1 MFGYDFLSKYLK
13 SQFVRSSAIGGFS
26 LCLLSLSACST
37 SPESKQTALSSNQ
50 NVTYASYG
58 DVSNVIIG
66 GGMRNCSSMGSK
78 EFMQEANSRYCLQ
91 GWSKILE
98 EDAAFAGLKSSDI
111 SFEPAIPHPTFAYRL
126 DSANLAK
133 IRALPDPLMAKQIK
147 DRVIAKLIQIQEVKP
162 EAALS
167 GMGWKALVDL
177 LASQDLSPAIQ
188 QKNELSTLA
197 QSALR
202 HSLVEP
208 LETKTQQRLLQ
219 ARSVKF
225 LSDRSS
231 ASIYQTFLAA
241 TQRKADQKQAG
252 SKPRIGIVT
261 ASAENPFNDRDISY
275 YAFKSLGADVVWLPI
290 EGGLRQ
296 AIDQQ
301 LCDYAPVFY
310 ADYANRGSLRDY
322 SHMDLLYPDLA
333 AQQIAFCKN
342 SASALNQELMKL
354 DGIFFT
360 GGNQTRHLESFI
372 TKQSINSVQ
381 SSSEQLRLLQKQFA
395 EGRLVVAGSS
405 AGDAVQSG
413 GQWRGRPVPMIGGGD
428 SVKVLRHGYRQ
439 IDGPEPEEPSAKG
452 SFAKNGGLG
461 FFRFGVLDSHF
472 SQRAREARLV
482 RLVADSGI
490 DYGFGVDENTALVV
504 HASAADGSHHMRV
517 VGAGGVFVVD
527 ARQAKLQSE
536 QLAAFK
542 IENIVI
548 HYLNQGDS
556 LIINQAGDLQVQ
568 LANDSKKSS
577 QPVMN
582 KAITAERV
590 QDSGSMR
597 FVKLIQKMGEEGAD
611 KAIGFTGL
619 EQNQKAS
626 DTSNAP
632 DFALTLR
639 RTQDSELRISAQG
652 NLSYAR
658 LKLDIAPYSSN
669 GAMIKNNL
677 R

>member
-1 MFGYDFLSKYLK
+1 MFGSHFLSKYLNP
-13 SQFVRSSAIGGFS
+13 QFVRSTAIAGS
-26 LCLLSLSACST
+26 ILCLLSLSACST
-37 SPESKQTALSSNQ
+37 NQESKQAALSNNQ
-50 NVTYASYG
+50 NVTQTNYG

-66 GGMRNCSSMGSK
+66 GGMRSCSSMGSK
-78 EFMQEANSRYCLQ
+78 EFMLEANSRYCLQ
-91 GWSKILE
+91 GWTKILQ
-98 EDAAFAGLKSSDI
+98 EDMAFAGLKASDI
-111 SFEPAIPHPTFAYRL
+111 SFEPAITHPAFSYRI
-126 DSANLAK
+126 DASNIEK
-133 IRALPDPLMAKQIK
+133 IRTLPELLMAKPIK
-147 DRVIAKLIQIQEVKP
+147 DKVIAKLSQIRETKP
-162 EAALS
+162 EAVLS
-167 GMGWKALVDL
+167 GMSWKALLDL
-177 LASQDLSPAIQ
+177 MGSQDISPAIQ
-188 QKNELSTLA
+188 LKKELPTLA

-202 HSLVEP
+202 HSLLVP
-208 LETKTQQRLLQ
+208 LETATQQRLLQ

-225 LSDRSS
+225 LSDRNS

-252 SKPRIGIVT
+252 SKPKIGIVT
-261 ASAENPFNDRDISY
+261 ASAENPFNDRDIFY

-301 LCDYAPVFY
+301 LCEFAPIFY

-342 SASALNQELMKL
+342 NASALNQELMKL
-354 DGIFFT
+354 DGIFFA
-360 GGNQTRHLESFI
+360 GGNQTRHLESFV
-372 TKQSINSVQ
+372 TKQSTNSVQ
-381 SSSEQLRLLQKQFA
+381 SSSEQLRLLQKQYA
-395 EGRLVVAGSS
+395 AGHLVVAGSS

-413 GQWRGRPVPMIGGGD
+413 GQWRGRAVPMIGGGD
-428 SVKVLRHGYRQ
+428 SVRVLRHGYRQ

-482 RLVADSGI
+482 RLVADSGV

-517 VGAGGVFVVD
+517 VGAGGVFIVD
-527 ARQAKLQSE
+527 ARQARLQSE
-536 QLAAFK
+536 KLAAFK
-542 IENIVI
+542 IENIMI

-556 LIINQAGDLQVQ
+556 LIITQAGDLQVQ
-568 LANDSKKSS
+568 LASDSKKSS

-582 KAITAERV
+582 RAITAERV
-590 QDSGSMR
+590 QESGSMR
-597 FVKLIQKMGEEGAD
+597 FVKLIQKMDEEGAD

-626 DTSNAP
+626 DASNAP

-639 RTQDSELRISAQG
+639 RTQDSELRINAQG

-658 LKLDIAPYSSN
+658 LKLDIAPYSSK
-669 GAMIKNNL
+669 GPVIENNL

>member
-1 MFGYDFLSKYLK
+1 MFGSNFLNKYLNR
-13 SQFVRSSAIGGFS
+13 QFERSSAIGSFT
-26 LCLLSLSACST
+26 LCVLSLSACST
-37 SPESKQTALSSNQ
+37 NQESKHVVLSSNQ
-50 NVTYASYG
+50 NVTQTNYG

-66 GGMRNCSSMGSK
+66 GGMRSCSSMGSK

-91 GWSKILE
+91 GWSKILR
-98 EDAAFAGLKSSDI
+98 EDIAFTGLKASDV
-111 SFEPAIPHPTFAYRL
+111 SFEPAITHPAFSYRI
-126 DSANLAK
+126 DASSIEK
-133 IRALPDPLMAKQIK
+133 IRALSEQLMAKQIK
-147 DRVIAKLIQIQEVKP
+147 DKVIAKLIQVREAKP
-162 EAALS
+162 ETALS
-167 GMGWKALVDL
+167 GMSWKALVDL
-177 LASQDLSPAIQ
+177 LASQDISPAIQ
-188 QKNELSTLA
+188 LKNELSTLA
-197 QSALR
+197 HSALR

-208 LETKTQQRLLQ
+208 LETATQPRLLQ

-231 ASIYQTFLAA
+231 SAIYQTFLEA
-241 TQRKADQKQAG
+241 TQRKADQKQPG
-252 SKPRIGIVT
+252 SKPKIGIVT

-301 LCDYAPVFY
+301 LCEFAPIFY

-342 SASALNQELMKL
+342 NASALNQELMKL

-372 TKQSINSVQ
+372 TKQAMYSV
-381 SSSEQLRLLQKQFA
+381 SSSDGVSEQLRLLRKQYA

-428 SVKVLRHGYRQ
+428 SVKVLRHGYGQ
-439 IDGPEPEEPSAKG
+439 IDGPEPEAPGAKG

-482 RLVADSGI
+482 RLVADSGV

-536 QLAAFK
+536 KLAAFK
-542 IENIVI
+542 IENIMI

-556 LIINQAGDLQVQ
+556 LTMTQAGDLQVQ
-568 LANDSKKSS
+568 LSSDSKKSS
-577 QPVMN
+577 QPMM
-582 KAITAERV
+582 KQAITAERI
-590 QDSGSMR
+590 QDSGSFR
-597 FVKLIQKMGEEGAD
+597 FLKLIQKMGEDGAD
-611 KAIGFTGL
+611 KGIGSTGR
-619 EQNQKAS
+619 EQNSDAS
-626 DTSNAP
+626 E
-632 DFALTLR
+632 FALTIR
-639 RTQDSELRISAQG
+639 RTSDSELRINTEG

-658 LKLDIAPYSSN
+658 LRLDIAPYPSN
-669 GAMIKNNL
+669 GVVIDNTL

>member
-1 MFGYDFLSKYLK
+1 MFGPNFLSKYLNP
-13 SQFVRSSAIGGFS
+13 QFVRSRAIGGFT
-26 LCLLSLSACST
+26 LCVLSLSACST
-37 SPESKQTALSSNQ
+37 NQESKQAALSSNQ
-50 NVTYASYG
+50 DVTQTNYG

-66 GGMRNCSSMGSK
+66 GGMRSCSSMGSK

-91 GWSKILE
+91 GWSKILQ
-98 EDAAFAGLKSSDI
+98 EDAAFAGLKASDI
-111 SFEPAIPHPTFAYRL
+111 SFEPAITHPAFSYRIDASNIEKL
-126 DSANLAK
+126 
-133 IRALPDPLMAKQIK
+133 RALPEQLMAKPIK
-147 DRVIAKLIQIQEVKP
+147 DKVIAKLSQIRETKP
-162 EAALS
+162 EAVLS
-167 GMGWKALVDL
+167 GMSWRALLDL
-177 LASQDLSPAIQ
+177 MGSQDLSPAIQ
-188 QKNELSTLA
+188 LKKELSTLA

-202 HSLVEP
+202 HSLVVP
-208 LETKTQQRLLQ
+208 LETATQQRLLQ

-231 ASIYQTFLAA
+231 ASIYQNFLAA
-241 TQRKADQKQAG
+241 TQRKADKKQAG
-252 SKPRIGIVT
+252 SKPKIGIVT
-261 ASAENPFNDRDISY
+261 ASAENPFNDRDIFY

-290 EGGLRQ
+290 DGGLRQ

-301 LCDYAPVFY
+301 LCEFAPIFY

-342 SASALNQELMKL
+342 NASALNQEMMKL
-354 DGIFFT
+354 DGIFFA

-372 TKQSINSVQ
+372 TKQSINSAP
-381 SSSEQLRLLQKQFA
+381 SSDGVSEQLRLLQKQYA
-395 EGRLVVAGSS
+395 AGQLVVAGSS

-413 GQWRGRPVPMIGGGD
+413 GQWRGRSVPMIGGGD
-428 SVKVLRHGYRQ
+428 SVRVLRHGYRQ
-439 IDGPEPEEPSAKG
+439 IDGPEPEEPSAKA

-490 DYGFGVDENTALVV
+490 DYGFGIDENTALVV

-536 QLAAFK
+536 KLAAFK
-542 IENIVI
+542 IENIMI
-548 HYLNQGDS
+548 HYLNQGDV
-556 LIINQAGDLQVQ
+556 LTITQAGDLQVQ

-577 QPVMN
+577 QPMMN
-582 KAITAERV
+582 KVITAERV

-619 EQNQKAS
+619 DQNQKAS
-626 DTSNAP
+626 DTI

-639 RTQDSELRISAQG
+639 RAQDSELRINAQG

-658 LKLDIAPYSSN
+658 LQLDIAPYSSK
-669 GAMIKNNL
+669 GTVIEKNL

>member
-1 MFGYDFLSKYLK
+1 MFGSHFLRKYLN
-13 SQFVRSSAIGGFS
+13 SQFVRSSTIGGFT

-37 SPESKQTALSSNQ
+37 NQESKQAALSSHE
-50 NVTYASYG
+50 NVTQTDYG

-66 GGMRNCSSMGSK
+66 GGMRSCSSMGSK
-78 EFMQEANSRYCLQ
+78 EFMLEANSRYCLQ
-91 GWSKILE
+91 GWSKILQ
-98 EDAAFAGLKSSDI
+98 EDIAFAGLKVSDI
-111 SFEPAIPHPTFAYRL
+111 SFEPATTHPAFSYRI
-126 DSANLAK
+126 DASNLEK
-133 IRALPDPLMAKQIK
+133 IRALPEQLMAKQIK
-147 DRVIAKLIQIQEVKP
+147 DKVIAKLSQIRETKP
-162 EAALS
+162 EAVLS
-167 GMGWKALVDL
+167 GMSWKALLDL
-177 LASQDLSPAIQ
+177 MGSQDISPAIQ
-188 QKNELSTLA
+188 LKKELPTLA

-202 HSLVEP
+202 HSLVAP
-208 LETKTQQRLLQ
+208 LEAATQQRLLQ

-231 ASIYQTFLAA
+231 ASIYQNFLAA

-252 SKPRIGIVT
+252 SKPKIGIVT
-261 ASAENPFNDRDISY
+261 ASAENPFNDRDIFY

-301 LCDYAPVFY
+301 LCEFAPIFY

-342 SASALNQELMKL
+342 NASALNQELIKL
-354 DGIFFT
+354 DGIFFA

-372 TKQSINSVQ
+372 TKQSANSLQ
-381 SSSEQLRLLQKQFA
+381 SSSEQLRLLQKQYA
-395 EGRLVVAGSS
+395 AGHLVVAGSS

-413 GQWRGRPVPMIGGGD
+413 GQWRGRAVPMIGGGD
-428 SVKVLRHGYRQ
+428 SVRVLRHGYRQ

-517 VGAGGVFVVD
+517 VGAGGVFIVD

-536 QLAAFK
+536 KLAAFK
-542 IENIVI
+542 IENIMI

-556 LIINQAGDLQVQ
+556 LTMTHAGDLQVQ
-568 LANDSKKSS
+568 LASDSKKSS

-639 RTQDSELRISAQG
+639 RTQDSELRFNAQG

-669 GAMIKNNL
+669 GPVIENNL

>member
-1 MFGYDFLSKYLK
+1 MFGSHFLSKYLN
-13 SQFVRSSAIGGFS
+13 SQFVRSSAIGGFT
-26 LCLLSLSACST
+26 LCVLSLSACST
-37 SPESKQTALSSNQ
+37 NQESKQAALSSNQ
-50 NVTYASYG
+50 NVTQTNYG

-66 GGMRNCSSMGSK
+66 GGMRSCSSMGSK
-78 EFMQEANSRYCLQ
+78 EFMLEANSRYCLQ
-91 GWSKILE
+91 GWSKILQ
-98 EDAAFAGLKSSDI
+98 EDIAFAGLKASDI
-111 SFEPAIPHPTFAYRL
+111 SFEPAITHPAFSYRI
-126 DSANLAK
+126 DASNIEK
-133 IRALPDPLMAKQIK
+133 IRALPELLMAKQIK
-147 DRVIAKLIQIQEVKP
+147 DKVIAKLSQIRETSP

-167 GMGWKALVDL
+167 GMSWKALLDL
-177 LASQDLSPAIQ
+177 LASQELSPAIQ
-188 QKNELSTLA
+188 LKKELSTLA

-202 HSLVEP
+202 HSLVIP
-208 LETKTQQRLLQ
+208 LETVTQQRLLQ

-225 LSDRSS
+225 LSDRNS
-231 ASIYQTFLAA
+231 ASIYQNFLTA

-252 SKPRIGIVT
+252 SKPKIGIVT
-261 ASAENPFNDRDISY
+261 ASAENPFNDRDIFY

-301 LCDYAPVFY
+301 LCEFAPIFY

-333 AQQIAFCKN
+333 AQQITFCKN
-342 SASALNQELMKL
+342 NASALNQELIKL
-354 DGIFFT
+354 DGIFFA

-381 SSSEQLRLLQKQFA
+381 SSSEQLRLLQKQYA
-395 EGRLVVAGSS
+395 DGHLVVAGSS

-413 GQWRGRPVPMIGGGD
+413 GQWRGRSVPMIGGGD
-428 SVKVLRHGYRQ
+428 SVRVLRHGYRQ

-482 RLVADSGI
+482 RLVADSGV

-517 VGAGGVFVVD
+517 VGAGGVFIVD
-527 ARQAKLQSE
+527 ARQAKPQSE
-536 QLAAFK
+536 KLAAFK

-548 HYLNQGDS
+548 HYLNQGDV
-556 LIINQAGDLQVQ
+556 LTMTQAGDLQVQ

-582 KAITAERV
+582 KVITAERV
-590 QDSGSMR
+590 QDSGSLR

-619 EQNQKAS
+619 EQNKKAS

-639 RTQDSELRISAQG
+639 RTKDSELRINAQG
-652 NLSYAR
+652 NLSYAG
-658 LKLDIAPYSSN
+658 LKLDIAPYSGN
-669 GAMIKNNL
+669 GTVTENNL

>member
-1 MFGYDFLSKYLK
+1 MFGPNFLRKYLNYRL
-13 SQFVRSSAIGGFS
+13 VGSSAIGGFT

-37 SPESKQTALSSNQ
+37 SPESKQAALSSNENLTQ
-50 NVTYASYG
+50 TNYG

-66 GGMRNCSSMGSK
+66 GGMRSCSSMGSK
-78 EFMQEANSRYCLQ
+78 EFMREANARYCSQ
-91 GWSKILE
+91 GWSKILR

-111 SFEPAIPHPTFAYRL
+111 SFEPAITHPAFSYRI
-126 DSANLAK
+126 DASNIEK
-133 IRALPDPLMAKQIK
+133 IRALPELLMANQIK
-147 DRVIAKLIQIQEVKP
+147 DKVIAKLSQIRETKP
-162 EAALS
+162 EAVLS
-167 GMGWKALVDL
+167 GMSWKVLVDL
-177 LASQDLSPAIQ
+177 LASQDMSPAIQ
-188 QKNELSTLA
+188 IKSELSTLA

-208 LETKTQQRLLQ
+208 LEAKTRQRLVQ

-231 ASIYQTFLAA
+231 ASIYQNFLAA
-241 TQRKADQKQAG
+241 TQRKADQKQTG

-261 ASAENPFNDRDISY
+261 ASAENPYNDRDIYY

-301 LCDYAPVFY
+301 LCEFAPIFY

-333 AQQIAFCKN
+333 AEQIAFCKDN
-342 SASALNQELMKL
+342 ASALNQELMKL

-372 TKQSINSVQ
+372 TKQAIDSAQ
-381 SSSEQLRLLQKQFA
+381 SSGAVSEQLRLLQKQFSA
-395 EGRLVVAGSS
+395 GHLVVAGSS
-405 AGDAVQSG
+405 AGDAVQAG
-413 GQWRGRPVPMIGGGD
+413 GQWQGRAVPMIGGGD
-428 SVKVLRHGYRQ
+428 SVKALRHGFRQ
-439 IDGPEPEEPSAKG
+439 IEGPQPEETGARA

-482 RLVADSGI
+482 RLVADSGLA
-490 DYGFGVDENTALVV
+490 YGFGVDENTALVV

-517 VGAGGVFVVD
+517 VGAGGVFIVD

-536 QLAAFK
+536 KLAAFK
-542 IENIVI
+542 VEHIMI

-556 LIINQAGDLQVQ
+556 LSITQAGDLQIQ
-568 LANDSKKSS
+568 LANDSNKSS

-582 KAITAERV
+582 KAITADRIQE
-590 QDSGSMR
+590 SGSLR

-619 EQNQKAS
+619 AQNQKAS
-626 DTSNAP
+626 EAI

-639 RTQDSELRISAQG
+639 RTQDSELRINSQG

-658 LKLDIAPYSSN
+658 LKLDIAPSSSK
-669 GAMIKNNL
+669 GAVMENNL

>member
-1 MFGYDFLSKYLK
+1 MFSSHFLSKYLNPH
-13 SQFVRSSAIGGFS
+13 FVRSSAIGGFT
-26 LCLLSLSACST
+26 LCVLSLSACST
-37 SPESKQTALSSNQ
+37 NQESKQAAPSSNQ
-50 NVTYASYG
+50 NVTQTNYG

-66 GGMRNCSSMGSK
+66 GGMRSCSSMGSK
-78 EFMQEANSRYCLQ
+78 EFLKEANSRYCLQ
-91 GWSKILE
+91 GWSRILQ
-98 EDAAFAGLKSSDI
+98 EDMAFAGLKISDI
-111 SFEPAIPHPTFAYRL
+111 SFESAITHPAFSYRI
-126 DSANLAK
+126 DASSIEK
-133 IRALPDPLMAKQIK
+133 IRALPDPLMAKQVK
-147 DRVIAKLIQIQEVKP
+147 DKVIAKLIQIRDARP
-162 EAALS
+162 ETVLS
-167 GMGWKALVDL
+167 GLSWKALIDL
-177 LASQDLSPAIQ
+177 LASQDISPVIQ
-188 QKNELSTLA
+188 LKNELSTLA

-208 LETKTQQRLLQ
+208 LKSKTEQRLVQ

-241 TQRKADQKQAG
+241 TQRKADQKQPG

-301 LCDYAPVFY
+301 LCDFAPIFY

-322 SHMDLLYPDLA
+322 SHMDMLYPDLA

-342 SASALNQELMKL
+342 NASVLNQELMKL

-360 GGNQTRHLESFI
+360 GGNQTRHLESFV
-372 TKQSINSVQ
+372 TRKSMDSAQ
-381 SSSEQLRLLQKQFA
+381 SSDAASEQLRLLQKQYA

-413 GQWRGRPVPMIGGGD
+413 GLWQGRTIPMIGGGD

-439 IDGPEPEEPSAKG
+439 IDGPEPEEASAKG

-536 QLAAFK
+536 KLAAFK
-542 IENIVI
+542 IENIMI

-556 LIINQAGDLQVQ
+556 LIMTQAGDLQIQ
-568 LANDSKKSS
+568 LANDSKISS
-577 QPVMN
+577 QISMN

-590 QDSGSMR
+590 QNSGSLR
-597 FVKLIQKMGEEGAD
+597 FVKLIQKMGEEGAQ

-626 DTSNAP
+626 DLT
-632 DFALTLR
+632 DFALTVSR
-639 RTQDSELRISAQG
+639 VQETELRINTQG

-658 LKLDIAPYSSN
+658 LRLDIAPTSIN
-669 GAMIKNNL
+669 GAVIENNL